1 MNKIIKILNKENKE
15 VNCDILIEFE
25 YDKNKYIVYTDN
37 TINEK
42 GEYNLYK
49 GMIDGNKICDPI
61 DIDVNEIFDK
71 LIIDY
76 KNKVLRGEI

>member
-1 MNKIIKILNKENKE
+1 MFKKIKLLNKDNKE
-15 VNCDILIEFE
+15 VECDVLIEFE

-49 GMIDGNKICDPI
+49 ALLKENKIYNPK
-61 DIDVNEIFDK
+61 DVDVDEIFDK
-71 LIIDY
+71 LIKDY